1 MAVLDRYLEAMTKQR
16 AEAMIFRGGA
26 PVEMVVK
33 GAPRPVSSKPAT
45 AEQLK
50 GLFAEVLGKATDGT
64 YTYKGPMGTVDI
76 TLQVPPGGGFTAR
89 VEPAPPEEP
98 SLDLS
103 TDPA

>member
-1 MAVLDRYLEAMTKQR
+1 VA
-16 AEAMIFRGGA
+16 
-26 PVEMVVK
+26 
-33 GAPRPVSSKPAT
+33 
-45 AEQLK
+45 
-50 GLFAEVLGKATDGT
+50 
-64 YTYKGPMGTVDI
+64 I